1 LYVHTNKSCKERIA
15 YRNGENWVLLFLPEM
30 IFSIMFKKIAPD
42 KWKHFYVGIVM
53 GLVLQAGVLWLL
65 ADQPVLGTGIVLM
78 IVIVISYGFELFS
91 KVTGLGIYDFMDAVA
106 SVIGGVVGMIAAA
119 LFMWML

>member
-1 LYVHTNKSCKERIA
+1 
-15 YRNGENWVLLFLPEM
+15 
-30 IFSIMFKKIAPD
+30 MFKKIAPD
-42 KWKHFYVGIVM
+42 KWKHFYVGILM

-91 KVTGLGIYDFMDAVA
+91 KVTGMGIYDFMDAVA

>member
-1 LYVHTNKSCKERIA
+1 
-15 YRNGENWVLLFLPEM
+15 
-30 IFSIMFKKIAPD
+30 MFKKIAPD
-42 KWKHFYVGIVM
+42 KWRHFYAGILM
-53 GLVLQAGVLWLL
+53 GLVLQIAGLWLL

-91 KVTGLGIYDFMDAVA
+91 KLTGMGVYDFMDAVA
-106 SVIGGVVGMIAAA
+106 TVIGGVAGMTAAA